1 MLIGLLGLIRF
12 HKETTMKQL
21 AHNVFFALHDRS
33 EPARNRLLEA
43 CRKYLA
49 PHPGIVFFACGILAD
64 ALRREVNDLS
74 FDVALHIVF
83 TDQAAHD
90 HYQETPAHL
99 QFIAEN
105 KDNWK
110 GVRVFDSVVAQSQAT
125 A

>member
-1 MLIGLLGLIRF
+1 MSL
-12 HKETTMKQL
+12 L

-33 EPARNRLLEA
+33 EHARARLLEA

-49 PHPGIVFFACGILAD
+49 PHDGIVFFACGVLAD
-64 ALRREVNDLS
+64 ELRRDVNDRA

-83 TDQAAHD
+83 TDQGAHD
-90 HYQETPAHL
+90 RYQETPAHL

-105 KDNWK
+105 KANWK
-110 GVRVFDSVVAQSQAT
+110 GVRVFDSVVEPSRAT